1 MPSEQA
7 LSCPPTAADI
17 VAYDAATLAHK
28 ARMRRKCS
36 ICYNDRR
43 HCFCEAIY
51 GSESDTEHEQ
61 TTNHSVVETAG
72 MINHDHANH
81 GFRPHRPLAS
91 GDGDACDAIGEQ
103 DHITEARVSTDD
115 DIANSETLIS
125 RAYNTMRATTRYL
138 LEDAMLYSSS
148 SSSSSSGDGSN
159 VDESGVPNDT
169 VEARQLIGTVIGSAD
184 VTGGVAAGAVEVAD
198 VEERHMD
205 AGESTTNAESHE
217 YIVGANGNL
226 PRAAEGPSPSATRL
240 LRGLGVTPTVTA
252 SYLHSRLPTLSV
264 TVNVG
269 DDANNNDIEI
279 DLSPN
284 ARSRGRDDAIEE
296 MEREI
301 GLTSSTEALKSSLDM
316 TSSSVLTSS
325 SREISANAQENANA
339 HENTDAKDII
349 GMAGARDLAFA
360 AVADALASEQLDR
373 IQPVAAEPH
382 RYHHDRRHQHHHQHQ
397 ELADSFEYDAD
408 KDLDH
413 TYNNSETYREFT
425 HEDSVFEHSI
435 FHEDTRTF
443 EFEDEEE
450 EDWVDATPS
459 TTASAASS
467 EIERYAEINRQNCET
482 NTPTTPQLKVRK

>member
-1 MPSEQA
+1 M
-7 LSCPPTAADI
+7 
-17 VAYDAATLAHK
+17 
-28 ARMRRKCS
+28 
-36 ICYNDRR
+36 
-43 HCFCEAIY
+43 
-51 GSESDTEHEQ
+51 
-61 TTNHSVVETAG
+61 
-72 MINHDHANH
+72 
-81 GFRPHRPLAS
+81 FRPHRPLAD
-91 GDGDACDAIGEQ
+91 GDGDACDTISEQ

-148 SSSSSSGDGSN
+148 SSSSTSGDN
-159 VDESGVPNDT
+159 GVPNDT
-169 VEARQLIGTVIGSAD
+169 DG
-184 VTGGVAAGAVEVAD
+184 AAVGAIEVAN
-198 VEERHMD
+198 VEERRMD
-205 AGESTTNAESHE
+205 AGEATTNAESHE
-217 YIVGANGNL
+217 DIVGANGNL
-226 PRAAEGPSPSATRL
+226 PRSADGPSPAATRL
-240 LRGLGVTPTVTA
+240 LKGLGVTPTVTA

-284 ARSRGRDDAIEE
+284 ARSRRRDDAIEE
-296 MEREI
+296 MERAI
-301 GLTSSTEALKSSLDM
+301 GLTSSTESLKSSLDM

-339 HENTDAKDII
+339 QEIV

-382 RYHHDRRHQHHHQHQ
+382 HHHHDRRHQHHHQHQ

-408 KDLDH
+408 KGLDH

-425 HEDSVFEHSI
+425 HDDSVFEHSI

-459 TTASAASS
+459 TTASA
-467 EIERYAEINRQNCET
+467 
-482 NTPTTPQLKVRK
+482 

>member
-1 MPSEQA
+1 
-7 LSCPPTAADI
+7 
-17 VAYDAATLAHK
+17 
-28 ARMRRKCS
+28 
-36 ICYNDRR
+36 
-43 HCFCEAIY
+43 
-51 GSESDTEHEQ
+51 
-61 TTNHSVVETAG
+61 

-81 GFRPHRPLAS
+81 GFRPHRPLAD
-91 GDGDACDAIGEQ
+91 GDGDAYDTISEQ
-103 DHITEARVSTDD
+103 DHITEARVSTDSY
-115 DIANSETLIS
+115 IANSETLIS

-148 SSSSSSGDGSN
+148 SSSSTSGDGSN
-159 VDESGVPNDT
+159 VDDNGVPNDT
-169 VEARQLIGTVIGSAD
+169 VEARQLIGTIIGATND
-184 VTGGVAAGAVEVAD
+184 TDGAAVGAIEVAN
-198 VEERHMD
+198 VEEGHMD
-205 AGESTTNAESHE
+205 AGEATTNAESHE
-217 YIVGANGNL
+217 DIVGANGNL
-226 PRAAEGPSPSATRL
+226 PRSADGPSPAATRL
-240 LRGLGVTPTVTA
+240 LKGLGVTPTVTT

-284 ARSRGRDDAIEE
+284 ARSRRRDDAIEE
-296 MEREI
+296 MERAI

-339 HENTDAKDII
+339 LENTDAMDII

-360 AVADALASEQLDR
+360 AVADALASKQLDR

-382 RYHHDRRHQHHHQHQ
+382 HHHDRHHQHHHQHQ
-397 ELADSFEYDAD
+397 ELDDSFEYDAD
-408 KDLDH
+408 KGRDS

-425 HEDSVFEHSI
+425 HDDSVFEHSI

-467 EIERYAEINRQNCET
+467 EIERHAEISRQKCET